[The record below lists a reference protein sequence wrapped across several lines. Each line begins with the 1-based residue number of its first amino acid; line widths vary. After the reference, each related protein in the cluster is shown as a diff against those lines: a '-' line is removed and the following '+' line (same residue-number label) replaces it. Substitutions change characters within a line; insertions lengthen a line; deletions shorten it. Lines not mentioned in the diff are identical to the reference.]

1 MTAIKINAQV
11 ICRIAGIPGI
21 FTSHAFFYSLA
32 CLARGYHAAIIFSTA
47 STSLH
52 LDLAAAA
59 APFSL
64 RHLIVVFERMESP
77 SDIDIDHDD
86 ATTTT
91 TTTVPGRRAPAPA
104 PARRRFVA
112 IVVCGAGR

>member
-21 FTSHAFFYSLA
+21 FSSHAFFSCFA

-52 LDLAAAA
+52 LDLAVAAA
-59 APFSL
+59 AAAL
-64 RHLIVVFERMESP
+64 DAGDKEICDQIDQLVVS
-77 SDIDIDHDD
+77 
-86 ATTTT
+86 
-91 TTTVPGRRAPAPA
+91 
-104 PARRRFVA
+104 
-112 IVVCGAGR
+112 